1 MHISFLH
8 KIVEIKDCLV
18 KCISARLMKCLLAMK
33 YFKTSQHYQ
42 TRDCGTFLR
51 LTVTLICVTNNANC
65 GLICV

>member
-1 MHISFLH
+1 MHICFLH
-8 KIVEIKDCLV
+8 KVKECLV

-51 LTVTLICVTNNANC
+51 LTVTLICVVNNANC